1 MSSTTELLYQ
11 EDGARGDALPA
22 ELLPCAAALLLPLLL
37 LPPERVRALD
47 LQRPSR
53 RGGDDR
59 LSVFLSG
66 VLVRP
71 RPPPPRRRPAVLCA
85 TAQTAGTQRAPGCAG
100 AQTACRALVADDSTG
115 ECRALVPACA
125 GLVPFVV
132 QALRTLA
139 DRGARLPGPLRR
151 VAGELLDERGV
162 ARVPL
167 HAPSSVPNGSVRA
180 AHVRM
185 LKGGAVRTRGAPAA
199 PVKAARGVR
208 QGAGSQRVPGRGGVR
223 PARGAGDGVSAAQ
236 PRAGPAALGAHAT
249 GCGAAGGGGGGRP
262 RGGSSRDTS
271 SAEAAGMQA
280 RWMAAVVTVEILCVA
295 SRALAA
301 ALVRAGA
308 LGAALRLTQRAVDA
322 CAAPERGRTAVL
334 AMYTWDAVLA
344 AVWRHSPAVVRARP
358 AAALPA
364 PPAEVSR

>member
-139 DRGARLPGPLRR
+139 DEWLG
-151 VAGELLDERGV
+151 
-162 ARVPL
+162 
-167 HAPSSVPNGSVRA
+167 SCWMNGGWRACRCMPRA
-180 AHVRM
+180 A
-185 LKGGAVRTRGAPAA
+185 
-199 PVKAARGVR
+199 
-208 QGAGSQRVPGRGGVR
+208 
-223 PARGAGDGVSAAQ
+223 
-236 PRAGPAALGAHAT
+236 
-249 GCGAAGGGGGGRP
+249 C
-262 RGGSSRDTS
+262 
-271 SAEAAGMQA
+271 
-280 RWMAAVVTVEILCVA
+280 
-295 SRALAA
+295 
-301 ALVRAGA
+301 
-308 LGAALRLTQRAVDA
+308 
-322 CAAPERGRTAVL
+322 RTAVCVPHMC
-334 AMYTWDAVLA
+334 ACSKGVLCER
-344 AVWRHSPAVVRARP
+344 VEPRP
-358 AAALPA
+358 RL
-364 PPAEVSR
+364 